1 MSKNFFLYGHNG
13 SGNHGCE
20 AIVKSTA
27 KILKENYNDAQITL
41 ASNGTDE
48 DKKYGVSKVVNVVE
62 EKNKI
67 SKLSMPYIS
76 AYLNLKLL
84 KNGLKSEELVYRQT
98 FCNLDKEAIALSIGG
113 DNYCYP
119 GYERFIM
126 LHNML
131 IKKNHKTVL
140 WGCSVEPSKINDEM
154 AKDLRNYDLIIT
166 RETLTLEALK
176 SIGANVKL
184 YPDPA
189 FQLNKI
195 EKELPDGFIEG
206 NMVGINISPMIVK
219 NEQQAGIT
227 MRNYELLIKNIIE
240 NTDMNVALIPHVIW
254 EDNNDDRIPC
264 TDLYNKFKDTGRVVL
279 IEDDNCEV
287 LKGYISR
294 CRLFI
299 GARTH
304 STIAAYATCVPTLV
318 VGYSIKAKGIAKD
331 IFGTYDNYVVPVQ
344 SLNKEDD
351 LSLAFDWMYENEDN
365 IRRHLKDFM
374 PEYRKK
380 SLEAG
385 KELEEL
391 LV

>member
-1 MSKNFFLYGHNG
+1 MKKIFLYGHNG

-27 KILKENYNDAQITL
+27 KILKENYNDVQITL

-62 EKNKI
+62 EKNKV

-84 KNGLKSEELVYRQT
+84 KKDLKSEELVYRQT
-98 FCNLDKEAIALSIGG
+98 FYNLDEETVALSIGG

-206 NMVGINISPMIVK
+206 NMVGINISPMIVN
-219 NEQQAGIT
+219 NEQKAGIT

-264 TDLYNKFKDTGRVVL
+264 TDLYNKYKDTGRVIL

-331 IFGTYDNYVVPVQ
+331 IFGTYDNYVIPVQ

-351 LSLAFDWMYENEDN
+351 LSLAFDWMYKNEDN
-365 IRRHLKDFM
+365 IRRHLKDFI
-374 PEYRKK
+374 PEYREK